1 MSALWRDMRRAR
13 PGWTLPVE
21 AKRTVF
27 VWALAIFFLATHLP
41 FITPGPG
48 SVDATNFALGV
59 RDFDPSAHRPHPPG
73 YPAFIALG
81 KMTRSLVAAG
91 PTDHES
97 VKTEARAL
105 AVWGVLFGAVAV
117 FPLFIIFRFLGL
129 DVPGALGA
137 TALTVM
143 CPLFSF
149 TAVRSLSD
157 IPGLGAACIVQAMLF
172 TAYRRQRSESQSAWR
187 LLLFAAML
195 TGFVIGLRSQAAWIT
210 MPVLIAVVWMYTT
223 RVLERRAQ
231 SLAMVALAFTI
242 GAALWAVPL
251 VIASGGLDSY
261 LASLSVQ
268 ASLDFSDGDLLV
280 LQPSL
285 RRFTI
290 GLVNT
295 FGFPWAN
302 KYLAG
307 AVLLPALIGLVVTLR
322 HSLPA
327 IGWLAVATG
336 PYLLFHL
343 LFQDPAFP
351 RYALPLVPAVVYL
364 AVRGAERVF
373 TRGAP
378 VFVGLLAAA
387 CLAVAGWPV
396 VQYGQT
402 GEAGYQAISA
412 VRQQLGRVTGAR
424 PVLAA
429 HQEVGL
435 AVRGERLDV
444 RYLPY
449 PRGHEW
455 LELVKYWRDGGSAPV
470 WFLGDSGRT
479 DLALIDPSART
490 LMGDYRLP
498 FTNRFFMSGARPN
511 AVSWYELVEP
521 GWMVG
526 EGWALT
532 PETAGIAWRNA
543 RGPGF
548 RPITAWIRRR
558 SEPALMMIGGRNLG
572 QLGEPD
578 VRFEITLDGRAIE
591 SWTVA
596 PEPGFFLKTL
606 ELPAG
611 ALEGKG
617 RYAALTIAARPADGV
632 IRHVN
637 AAVEQFDVQSITR
650 PVYAFDTGWYQL
662 EFDAKARK
670 LWRWTGPW
678 AALRVHNAGRDL
690 KLRLTG
696 DSPLKYG
703 NRVPTVTVRSSTQ
716 VLGQLSPDREF
727 VWDVLL
733 PAAALSNAQSEVIIE
748 SDVTFVP
755 DDVTHNGD
763 RRPLG
768 LRIFDVSVTEA
779 PVALGQVP
787 AVLPA
792 SDPVLSSRRK
802 PR

>member
-1 MSALWRDMRRAR
+1 MSAPWRDIRRAWR
-13 PGWTLPVE
+13 GRTLSVE
-21 AKRTVF
+21 AKCTVF
-27 VWALAIFFLATHLP
+27 LWVLAVAFLATHLP

-81 KMTRSLVAAG
+81 KMTRPLVASG
-91 PTDHES
+91 PTDGEN
-97 VKTEARAL
+97 VNTDARAL
-105 AVWGVLFGAVAV
+105 AVWGALFGAVAV
-117 FPLFIIFRFLGL
+117 FPLFVIFRFLGL
-129 DVPGALGA
+129 EAPRALSA
-137 TALTVM
+137 TALTVL

-149 TAVRSLSD
+149 TSVRSLSD
-157 IPGLGAACIVQAMLF
+157 IPALSAACIVQAMLF
-172 TAYRRQRSESQSAWR
+172 TVYRRQQFASESAWR

-195 TGFVIGLRSQAAWIT
+195 SGLVIGMRSQTAWIT
-210 MPVLIAVVWMYTT
+210 MPVLIAVAGRHVT
-223 RVLERRAQ
+223 RTPERRAQ
-231 SLAMVALAFTI
+231 SVALVALAVTI

-251 VIASGGLDSY
+251 LIASGGLNSY

-268 ASLDFSDGDLLV
+268 ASLDFSDGDMLV
-280 LQPSL
+280 LEPTF
-285 RRFTI
+285 RRLTI
-290 GLVNT
+290 GVVNT
-295 FGFPWAN
+295 FGYPWAN

-307 AVLLPALIGLVVTLR
+307 GVLLPALIGFVVTVR
-322 HSLPA
+322 HSPRTL
-327 IGWLAVATG
+327 GWLAVATG
-336 PYLLFHL
+336 PYLVFHL
-343 LFQDPAFP
+343 LFQDPSFP
-351 RYALPLVPAVVYL
+351 RYALPFVPAIVYF
-364 AVRGAERVF
+364 AVRGSERVLSH
-373 TRGAP
+373 GAP
-378 VFVGLLAAA
+378 AFVGLLTAA
-387 CLAVAGWPV
+387 CLAVTAWPV

-402 GEAGYQAISA
+402 GEPGYQAISA
-412 VRQQLGRVTGAR
+412 VREQLGRVDGAR

-435 AVRGERLDV
+435 AVRGERLDT
-444 RYLPY
+444 RYLPF

-455 LELVKYWRDGGSAPV
+455 LEMVKYWRDGGSAPV

-490 LMGDYRLP
+490 LMGEYRLP
-498 FTNRFFMSGARPN
+498 FKNRFFMSGARPN
-511 AVSWYELVEP
+511 AVSWYELAAP

-532 PETAGIAWRNA
+532 PETAGIAWRHS

-558 SEPALMMIGGRNLG
+558 SVPAVMMIGGRNLG
-572 QLGEPD
+572 QQGEPD
-578 VRFEITLDGRAIE
+578 VRFEIALDGRPIA

-596 PEPGFFLKTL
+596 PEPGFFLKTI

-617 RYAALTIAARPADGV
+617 RYAALTIAARPSDGV

-637 AAVEQFDVQSITR
+637 AAVEQFDVQPITR
-650 PVYAFDTGWYQL
+650 PVYGFDTGWYQL
-662 EFDAKARK
+662 EFDPKAKK

-690 KLRLTG
+690 TLRLTG

-703 NRVPTVTVRSSTQ
+703 DRIPTVTVRSNTQ
-716 VLGQLSPDREF
+716 VLGQISPDREF
-727 VWDVLL
+727 VWDVPL
-733 PAAALSNAQSEVIIE
+733 PAAALSNAQGEVIIE

-755 DDVTHNGD
+755 DEVTGNGD

-768 LRIFDVSVTEA
+768 LRIFEVSLTET
-779 PVALGQVP
+779 PVAP
-787 AVLPA
+787 N
-792 SDPVLSSRRK
+792 
-802 PR
+802 

>member
-1 MSALWRDMRRAR
+1 MSALGRDLRRAW
-13 PGWTLPVE
+13 PGRSLSVE
-21 AKRTVF
+21 AQRRVF
-27 VWALAIFFLATHLP
+27 LWALAIVFLATHLP

-81 KMTRSLVAAG
+81 KVTRSLTASG
-91 PTDHES
+91 PADDES
-97 VKTEARAL
+97 VRTEARVL
-105 AVWGVLFGAVAV
+105 AAWAVLFGAFAV
-117 FPLFIIFRFLGL
+117 FPLFVIFRFLEL
-129 DVPGALGA
+129 DVPRALGA

-149 TAVRSLSD
+149 TTVRSLSD
-157 IPGLGAACIVQAMLF
+157 IPGLSAACIVQAMLF
-172 TAYRRQRSESQSAWR
+172 TVYRRQQSEPQSAWR

-195 TGFVIGLRSQAAWIT
+195 SGLVIGMRSQTAWIT
-210 MPVLIAVVWMYTT
+210 MPVLIAVVAMHAT
-223 RVLERRAQ
+223 RLEDRAQ
-231 SLAMVALAFTI
+231 PLAMVALAFAV

-251 VIASGGLDSY
+251 IIASGGLSSY
-261 LASLSVQ
+261 LTSLSVQ
-268 ASLDFSDGDLLV
+268 GSLDFSDADLLV

-285 RRFTI
+285 RRLTI

-295 FGFPWAN
+295 FGYPWAN

-307 AVLLPALIGLVVTLR
+307 AVLLPALIGLVVTAR
-322 HSLPA
+322 HSLPVL
-327 IGWLAVATG
+327 GWLAVATG
-336 PYLLFHL
+336 PYLVFHL

-351 RYALPLVPAVVYL
+351 RYALPLVPAIVYF
-364 AVRGAERVF
+364 AVRGAERVVS
-373 TRGAP
+373 RGAP
-378 VFVGLLAAA
+378 VYVGLLAAVS
-387 CLAVAGWPV
+387 LAVAGWPV

-402 GEAGYQAISA
+402 GEPGYQAISA
-412 VRQQLGRVTGAR
+412 VRQQLGQVTGAR

-435 AVRGERLDV
+435 AVRGERLDI
-444 RYLPY
+444 RSLPF

-455 LELVKYWRDGGSAPV
+455 LEVVKYWRDGGSAPV
-470 WFLGDSGRT
+470 WFLGESGRT

-490 LMGDYRLP
+490 LMGEYRLP
-498 FTNRFFMSGARPN
+498 FKNRFFMSGARPN
-511 AVSWYELVEP
+511 AVSWYEFVEP
-521 GWMVG
+521 GWMAG

-532 PETAGIAWRNA
+532 PETAGIAWRHS

-548 RPITAWIRRR
+548 RPITAWILRR
-558 SEPALMMIGGRNLG
+558 SAPALMMIGGRNLG
-572 QLGEPD
+572 QPGEPD
-578 VRFEITLDGRAIE
+578 VRFEVMLDGRAIG

-596 PEPGFFLKTL
+596 PEPGFFLQTL

-611 ALEGKG
+611 ALEGNG

-637 AAVEQFDVQSITR
+637 AAVEQFDLQSITQ

-662 EFDAKARK
+662 EFDPKARK

-690 KLRLTG
+690 RLRLTG

-703 NRVPTVTVRSSTQ
+703 DRIPTVTVRSNSQ

-733 PAAALSNAQSEVIIE
+733 PAAALSAARGEVIIE

-755 DDVTHNGD
+755 DETTHNGD

-768 LRIFDVSVTEA
+768 LRIFDVSVTVEPA
-779 PVALGQVP
+779 GTKAINQAALRRSP
-787 AVLPA
+787 AGP
-792 SDPVLSSRRK
+792 
-802 PR
+802 

>member
-1 MSALWRDMRRAR
+1 MSALWRRIRRAWPCR
-13 PGWTLPVE
+13 TLSVG
-21 AKRTVF
+21 AKPTIF
-27 VWALAIFFLATHLP
+27 LWALAIVFLATHLP

-81 KMTRSLVAAG
+81 KITRSLVPSG

-105 AVWGVLFGAVAV
+105 AVWSALFGAFAV
-117 FPLFIIFRFLGL
+117 FPLFAIFRFLEL
-129 DVPGALGA
+129 DVPRALVA

-157 IPGLGAACIVQAMLF
+157 IPGLSVAFIVQAMLF
-172 TAYRRQRSESQSAWR
+172 TAYRRQRSEMQSAWR
-187 LLLFAAML
+187 LLFVGAILS
-195 TGFVIGLRSQAAWIT
+195 GFVIGMRSQTAWVT
-210 MPVLIAVVWMYTT
+210 MPVLIAVAGMHAA
-223 RVLERRAQ
+223 RVPERRAQ
-231 SLAMVALAFTI
+231 SLAVIALAFTV

-251 VIASGGLDSY
+251 VIASGGLNSY

-268 ASLDFSDGDLLV
+268 GSLDFSDGDLLV
-280 LQPSL
+280 LRPSL
-285 RRFTI
+285 GRLTI
-290 GLVNT
+290 ALVNT
-295 FGFPWAN
+295 FGYPWAN

-307 AVLLPALIGLVVTLR
+307 AVLLPALIGLVVTVR
-322 HSLPA
+322 HSLPVL
-327 IGWLAVATG
+327 GWLAVATG
-336 PYLLFHL
+336 PYLVFHL

-351 RYALPLVPAVVYL
+351 RYALPLVPAIVYL
-364 AVRGAERVF
+364 AVRGAERVVS
-373 TRGAP
+373 RGAP
-378 VFVGLLAAA
+378 AFVGLLAAV
-387 CLAVAGWPV
+387 CLAVALWPV

-402 GEAGYQAISA
+402 GEPGYQAISA

-435 AVRGERLDV
+435 AVRGERFDI
-444 RYLPY
+444 RHLPF

-455 LELVKYWRDGGSAPV
+455 LELVKYWRNGGSAPV
-470 WFLGDSGRT
+470 WFLGESGRT
-479 DLALIDPSART
+479 DLSLIDPSART
-490 LMGDYRLP
+490 LMGEYRMP
-498 FTNRFFMSGARPN
+498 FKNRFFMSGARPN

-532 PETAGIAWRNA
+532 PETAGIAWRHA

-558 SEPALMMIGGRNLG
+558 SAPALMMIGGRNLG

-578 VRFEITLDGRAIE
+578 VRFEITLDGRPIG

-611 ALEGKG
+611 ALEGNG
-617 RYAALTIAARPADGV
+617 RYATLTIAARPADGV

-662 EFDAKARK
+662 EFDPKARK

-703 NRVPTVTVRSSTQ
+703 DRIPTVTVRSSTQ
-716 VLGQLSPDREF
+716 ILGQLSPDREF

-733 PAAALSNAQSEVIIE
+733 PAAALSSAQGEVIIE

-779 PVALGQVP
+779 PVALERVS
-787 AVLPA
+787 AALPGFD
-792 SDPVLSSRRK
+792 SK